1 LKASFARYHE
11 VMRRE
16 YVTVGRKRISYL
28 TSKSTNAAPRQ
39 HPLRTVVFL
48 HAFPLQAAMW
58 EPTLGAMPDG
68 WRAVAPDLRGFGET
82 PVLDGEAQRMNDLA
96 GDVVDLLDRLE
107 VTDAAVVGCSMG
119 GYVLFELLKSAP
131 NYVSAVGLVSTK
143 SGADSE
149 EGRKNRQKMMDQID
163 GEGVEAIASQMV
175 PKLIGATSQKQRPDL
190 LKRVR
195 NLIVPNRP
203 QGIKAAIKAM
213 MERSDSTP
221 LLSRIK
227 VPTLIVAGAEDT
239 LIPPTEAEAMDRAVP
254 ASKYELMPFVGHLPN
269 LEQSAAFDGLL
280 SQFLQKL

>member
-1 LKASFARYHE
+1 
-11 VMRRE
+11 MRRE

-28 TSKSTNAAPRQ
+28 TSKSANATPRQ
-39 HPLRTVVFL
+39 HPVRTVVFL
-48 HAFPLQAAMW
+48 HAFPLQAEMW
-58 EPTLGAMPDG
+58 ESNLGAVPDG
-68 WRAVAPDLRGFGET
+68 WRAVAPDFRGFGET
-82 PVLDGEAQRMNDLA
+82 PLLDGEAQRMNDLA

-131 NYVSAVGLVSTK
+131 NYVSAAALVSTRA
-143 SGADSE
+143 GADSE
-149 EGRKNRQKMMDQID
+149 AGRKNRQEMIDQVD
-163 GEGVEAIASQMV
+163 GEGVDAIAGQMV
-175 PKLIGATSQKQRPDL
+175 PKLLGATSQKQRPDL
-190 LKRVR
+190 VKHVR

-203 QGIKAAIKAM
+203 QGIKAAVRAM

-227 VPTLIVAGAEDT
+227 VPTLILAGAEDA
-239 LIPPTEAEAMDRAVP
+239 LIPPTEAEAMDRAIP
-254 ASKYELMPFVGHLPN
+254 ASKYELMPFAGHLPN